1 MNKSWDWFTVI
12 GGHLNFGLFQ
22 DGNIGENIERDF
34 KELKNPSIAKERKE
48 RWRSPSGL
56 SCHFM
61 LLNRILLHKMTPH
74 FVVLIGCIKSPW
86 PIDLR
91 RRNSAGSCKVAS
103 TDAFS
108 NKNWFF
114 IWRGGGGASAH
125 RLVQSGMFVEYVHGL
140 DEFFAIPHFH
150 WNVRWQIELYLI
162 FHGLAVRN
170 PIFAFAKT
178 DELPNLFPG
187 RMSLLQHCLFSVQIR
202 LSFILHLPGRVKK
215 VMGSWFVSSLLK
227 QEA

>member
-34 KELKNPSIAKERKE
+34 KESKNPTIAKERKE

-61 LLNRILLHKMTPH
+61 LVNRILLHKMTPH

-103 TDAFS
+103 TDAFY
-108 NKNWFF
+108 
-114 IWRGGGGASAH
+114 
-125 RLVQSGMFVEYVHGL
+125 EY
-140 DEFFAIPHFH
+140 FALPHFH

-202 LSFILHLPGRVKK
+202 LSFILHLPGQVKK

-227 QEA
+227 EEA